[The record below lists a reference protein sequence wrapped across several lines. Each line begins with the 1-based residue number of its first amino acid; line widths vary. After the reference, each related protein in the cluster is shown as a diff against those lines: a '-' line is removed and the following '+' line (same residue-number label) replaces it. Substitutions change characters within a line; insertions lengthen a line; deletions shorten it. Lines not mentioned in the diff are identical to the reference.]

1 MQIWAYVTQRMVVPL
16 IEIENHE
23 KEMFFKEEEDEVG
36 L

>member
-1 MQIWAYVTQRMVVPL
+1 MTQRMVVPL

-23 KEMFFKEEEDEVG
+23 KEMFFEEEDDEVG

>member
-1 MQIWAYVTQRMVVPL
+1 MTQRMVVPL

-23 KEMFFKEEEDEVG
+23 KEMFFEEEDDEFG

>member
-23 KEMFFKEEEDEVG
+23 KRMFFEEEDDEFG

>member
-1 MQIWAYVTQRMVVPL
+1 MTQRMVVPL

-23 KEMFFKEEEDEVG
+23 KRMFFEEEDDEFG